1 MVYLHRILEWDCRD
15 DCREFILSVF
25 LILYNLN
32 NYHSLPNQLKTPE
45 KDFFQ
50 RKRYNLPWN
59 CHLTSF
65 SSSLQSHFVFYL
77 SIYLSIPKSN
87 LYWVWLFIYLFL
99 DPIYIEFGYYLF
111 IYLFLDPIYIEFGYY
126 LFIYLFLDPSYI
138 EFGYYLF
145 IYLFLDPIYIE
156 FGRPVTW
163 NCPLEK
169 QLHKLQPT
177 VVKSGKEIYFRN
189 NKALICQAG
198 CNYTRA

>member
-1 MVYLHRILEWDCRD
+1 MVYLHRILGWDCRD

-99 DPIYIEFGYYLF
+99 DPIYIEFG
-111 IYLFLDPIYIEFGYY
+111 
-126 LFIYLFLDPSYI
+126 
-138 EFGYYLF
+138 
-145 IYLFLDPIYIE
+145 
-156 FGRPVTW
+156 RPVTW